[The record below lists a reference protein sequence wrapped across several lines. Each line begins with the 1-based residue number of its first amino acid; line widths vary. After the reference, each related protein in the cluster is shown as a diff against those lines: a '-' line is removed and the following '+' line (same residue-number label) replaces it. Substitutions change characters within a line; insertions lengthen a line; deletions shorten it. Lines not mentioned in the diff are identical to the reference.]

1 MVLGLERRSNFRT
14 IFWFLLINLG
24 ISVVVNYAYVILAPG
39 IHSPLSRLFIHTA
52 LLSNVAMIYLVIA
65 VLLGLATLAP
75 RRSFIIFTLAVI
87 LMSALHM
94 LNVLDII
101 IFRIFKYHIN
111 SMVLVL
117 VLTEGAGDSLHL
129 GWRTLATFSSIAGAL
144 VALEVWLIRICHTRL
159 RLMPA
164 TRMVASVSLILAFVL
179 IFSDKTTY
187 AVSDLY
193 NIKDV
198 TRSTKVF
205 PLYQRVTIKD
215 FMQKNFGFRVDRE
228 DRISLRRDYTSLAYP
243 VKPLEH
249 KPMKQYPNIIWIVID
264 SWRFDMLS
272 PEVTPNIFRFSRDAL
287 VFKNH
292 HSGGNA
298 SRFGVFSLVYGVYG
312 SYWQSFLAER
322 QSPVLLDE
330 LEKLGYDF
338 TILSS
343 TSLTNPEF
351 RKTAFV
357 KLSRYIN
364 DALPGHG
371 SEQRDPELARTF
383 IQWISERKG
392 DRPFYAFLFFDAPHG
407 PSTYPREFEKYKP
420 SNLSPNYVTT
430 GKNDVVPLFNSY
442 RNAILFD
449 DFLVGKVLA
458 EIKRR
463 GLDRNSIILITGD
476 HGEEYFENG
485 FWGHTSAFTRYQT
498 QVPLVLSVPGQA
510 HCEVTSLTSHLDV
523 VPTTLGLLGY
533 TTPPELYSQGRPM
546 LDGRGE
552 RFVVSA
558 GWDDCAI
565 IDKDHAI
572 VLSLEAYNSGE
583 TEVRTAKDYRLVPD
597 EKGVFNRNKGTLM
610 TVMKAMGVFLK

>member
-39 IHSPLSRLFIHTA
+39 IDSPLSRLFIHAA
-52 LLSNVAMIYLVIA
+52 LISNVAMIYLVIA
-65 VLLGLATLAP
+65 VLLGLAMLAT
-75 RRSFIIFTLAVI
+75 RRAFIIFTLAVI

-117 VLTEGAGDSLHL
+117 VFTDGARDSLHL
-129 GWRTLATFSSIAGAL
+129 GWKTLTTFSSITGAL
-144 VALEVWLIRICHTRL
+144 VALEVWLVRICRTRL

-164 TRMVASVSLILAFVL
+164 TRMVASVSLILALVL

-205 PLYQRVTIKD
+205 PLYQRVTVKD
-215 FMQKNFGFRVDRE
+215 FMQKNFGFKVDRE
-228 DRISLRRDYTSLAYP
+228 DRISVRRSYTSLTYP

-330 LEKLGYDF
+330 LE
-338 TILSS
+338 
-343 TSLTNPEF
+343 
-351 RKTAFV
+351 
-357 KLSRYIN
+357 
-364 DALPGHG
+364 
-371 SEQRDPELARTF
+371 
-383 IQWISERKG
+383 
-392 DRPFYAFLFFDAPHG
+392 
-407 PSTYPREFEKYKP
+407 
-420 SNLSPNYVTT
+420 
-430 GKNDVVPLFNSY
+430 
-442 RNAILFD
+442 
-449 DFLVGKVLA
+449 
-458 EIKRR
+458 
-463 GLDRNSIILITGD
+463 
-476 HGEEYFENG
+476 
-485 FWGHTSAFTRYQT
+485 
-498 QVPLVLSVPGQA
+498 
-510 HCEVTSLTSHLDV
+510 
-523 VPTTLGLLGY
+523 
-533 TTPPELYSQGRPM
+533 
-546 LDGRGE
+546 
-552 RFVVSA
+552 
-558 GWDDCAI
+558 
-565 IDKDHAI
+565 
-572 VLSLEAYNSGE
+572 
-583 TEVRTAKDYRLVPD
+583 
-597 EKGVFNRNKGTLM
+597 
-610 TVMKAMGVFLK
+610 